1 MDFAIIVHLNKL
13 VSVEK
18 YSQSWII
25 SKPVKGGKH
34 GRASRSLTPSRML
47 PTFSQARVKQREE

>member
-13 VSVEK
+13 VNVEK
-18 YSQSWII
+18 YSQSLII

-34 GRASRSLTPSRML
+34 GTVP
-47 PTFSQARVKQREE
+47 PGH